1 MHLTRRVR
9 HVVSQSGNM
18 MATSHLERTLLKKV
32 HVPANKRSCKY
43 LGAHSWYAIF
53 RQPRLFSGRLV
64 IETVSRYTNKRRQLC
79 QKSLNLAE
87 ISRLVYEQSVV
98 RFGESKSVVST
109 WDYFKKGDICE

>member
-18 MATSHLERTLLKKV
+18 MATSHLVSTLLKKV

-53 RQPRLFSGRLV
+53 RRLKLFFSRLV

-87 ISRLVYEQSVV
+87 ICRVHMCDLL
-98 RFGESKSVVST
+98 
-109 WDYFKKGDICE
+109 